1 MNFNFLSPV
10 PDSVL
15 ACNELLS
22 DQALGKKIKIH
33 SNQNGIPNL
42 EGVSLAIIGVKEH
55 RNDVNYMGEQLSFD
69 TIRTCLY
76 SLFPGNWH
84 STIADMGDIPP
95 GSTIEDT
102 YFALRTLV
110 AVLVENKVIPIII
123 GGSQDLTYANY
134 RAYDTMSPM
143 VNIVNV
149 DSNFDLGDAS
159 VEMKNNSFLGK
170 IILEQPYN
178 LFNYSV
184 IGYQTYFNSQEEI
197 DLMEKLYFEAYRL
210 GEVTNAIKLVEPV
223 MRDAHIVTMDLNA
236 VRSADTGSV
245 LKASP
250 NGFDGKEICTISRYA
265 GISNKVSSFG
275 IYEFK
280 SSKELDATS
289 MLISQMIWY
298 FIEGFNCRVKDDDGD
313 MNDSNNHQKYNV
325 LIDNDE
331 LIFYKSIKTGRW
343 WIEIPFLSNVN
354 NKLKKHTLLPC
365 THEDYQEASQGKTPE
380 RWYKAYKKN
389 CL

>member
-10 PDSVL
+10 SDAVL
-15 ACNELLS
+15 AHNELLS
-22 DQALGKKIKIH
+22 EQALGKKMKIH
-33 SNQNGIPNL
+33 STQNGIPDL
-42 EGVSLAIIGVKEH
+42 EGVSLAIIGVREN
-55 RNDVNYMGEQLSFD
+55 RNDVNYMGEELSFD
-69 TIRTCLY
+69 TIRTSLY
-76 SLFPGNWH
+76 ALFPGNWN
-84 STIADMGDIPP
+84 TTVADLGDIPA
-95 GSTIEDT
+95 GATIEDT
-102 YFALRTLV
+102 YYALRTIIS
-110 AVLVENKVIPIII
+110 VLIENKVIPIII

-184 IGYQTYFNSQEEI
+184 VGYQTYFNSQEEI
-197 DLMEKLYFEAYRL
+197 DLMEKLYFESYRL
-210 GEVTNAIKLVEPV
+210 GDVTHCINLVEPV
-223 MRDAHIVTMDLNA
+223 MRDAHIVTMDLKS
-236 VRSADTGSV
+236 VRAAEVGA
-245 LKASP
+245 KQKFSP
-250 NGFDGKEICTISRYA
+250 NGFDGKEICAISRYA

-280 SSKELDATS
+280 STTELDATP
-289 MLISQMIWY
+289 MLVSQMIWY
-298 FIEGFNCRVKDDDGD
+298 FIEGYNCRVNDDDFS
-313 MNDSNNHQKYNV
+313 NTNNHQKYNV
-325 LIDNDE
+325 LIEDDE

-343 WIEIPFLSNVN
+343 WIEIPFLPNVN

-365 THEDYQEASQGKTPE
+365 THDDYKEASHGKIPE

-389 CL
+389 GV